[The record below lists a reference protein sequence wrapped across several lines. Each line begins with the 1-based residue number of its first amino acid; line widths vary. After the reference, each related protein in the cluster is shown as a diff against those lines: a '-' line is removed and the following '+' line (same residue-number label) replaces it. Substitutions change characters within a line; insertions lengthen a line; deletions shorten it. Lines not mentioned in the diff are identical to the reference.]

1 MSGKRLSSGRA
12 AALRQILALM
22 PDGATAAELKIAG
35 NLEASH
41 KVISC
46 TLVGM
51 RRTKQVTVEMN
62 GVRGIWKLT
71 PEMQRQYSQPP
82 QAPAPPR
89 RQLSPIPHRSSG
101 AVVSPD
107 QKEIERLQLADEI
120 AAFEAAGGVIEVL
133 GNTPLRPLMSR
144 RAANQGS
151 HADRMAAREMD

>member
-22 PDGATAAELKIAG
+22 PNGATAAELKVAG

-82 QAPAPPR
+82 QAPAPAR
-89 RQLSPIPHRSSG
+89 RQLSPIAHRPSD
-101 AVVSPD
+101 AVVSPV

-120 AAFEAAGGVIEVL
+120 AAFVAAGGVIEVL
-133 GNTPLRPLMSR
+133 GNTPSRPLLNR
-144 RAANQGS
+144 RQVIQGRPRS
-151 HADRMAAREMD
+151 TD